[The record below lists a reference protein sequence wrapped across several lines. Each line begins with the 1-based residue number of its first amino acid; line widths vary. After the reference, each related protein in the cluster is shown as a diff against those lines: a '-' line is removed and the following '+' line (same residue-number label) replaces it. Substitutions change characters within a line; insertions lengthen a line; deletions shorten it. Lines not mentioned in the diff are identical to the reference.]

1 MILVA
6 YGTKHGST
14 RDVANAVAETLEEL
28 GLDVDTLPAARVN
41 DL

>member
-1 MILVA
+1 MLA
-6 YGTKHGST
+6 DGGRNWFH
-14 RDVANAVAETLEEL
+14 VANAVAETLEEL